1 MFYITTSLENL
12 KKIFVIVI
20 PVHLI
25 LFVIDFGT
33 TAFYFI
39 KLEGFTEGNFF
50 YASLGY
56 SLEVTMMCSAL
67 VGIFI
72 YSFLYFLVMK
82 TENQWVKQFS
92 LPALL
97 ALPNCG
103 ILALSLNF
111 STWVIGMSSL
121 GVALFSGISTGIS
134 TSILFYY
141 LRRNGYISVRK
152 GRSEV
157 S

>member
-1 MFYITTSLENL
+1 MVYIIISLKNL
-12 KKIFVIVI
+12 KRIYATII
-20 PVHLI
+20 PMHLI

-50 YASLGY
+50 YADLGY
-56 SLEVTMMCSAL
+56 SLEVTIICSAL
-67 VGIFI
+67 SVIST
-72 YSFLYFLVMK
+72 YCFLYFLITR
-82 TENQWVKQFS
+82 TENKWVKQFS

-111 STWVIGMSSL
+111 SSFVLDMSSL
-121 GVALFSGISTGIS
+121 GVVLFSGISTGIS
-134 TSILFYY
+134 ASILFYY
-141 LRRNGYISVRK
+141 LRRNGCISVRK
-152 GRSEV
+152 ESSEV
-157 S
+157 A